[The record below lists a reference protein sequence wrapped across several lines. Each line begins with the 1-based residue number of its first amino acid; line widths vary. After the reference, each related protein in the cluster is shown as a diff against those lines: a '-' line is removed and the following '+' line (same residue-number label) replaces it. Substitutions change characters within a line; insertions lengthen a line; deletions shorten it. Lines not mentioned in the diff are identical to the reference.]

1 MLMKYF
7 ILGSLNKNF
16 DLHLHLQSYNTSLK
30 ETRENFLEFLGL
42 IDIFHVPSTCSK
54 YERKF
59 S

>member
-1 MLMKYF
+1 MLMKFF

-16 DLHLHLQSYNTSLK
+16 DLHLHLQSYNTSLE

-54 YERKF
+54 Y
-59 S
+59 